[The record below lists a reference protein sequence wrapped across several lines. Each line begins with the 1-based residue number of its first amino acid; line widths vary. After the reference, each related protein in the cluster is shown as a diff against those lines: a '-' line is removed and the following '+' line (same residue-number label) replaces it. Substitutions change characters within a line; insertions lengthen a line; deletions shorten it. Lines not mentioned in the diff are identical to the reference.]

1 MAERIPQS
9 FIDDLLTRIDIVS
22 VIEPFVTLKKT
33 GANYVACC
41 PFHQEKTPSF
51 TVSPA
56 KQIYH
61 CFGCGEGGN
70 AISFLM
76 NYEHLNFVDTI
87 EALANI
93 AGVEVPHQQATTKQA
108 AKESADFYTVLEK
121 CTAFYKKQLS
131 QHPQAKKAIEWLK
144 KRGVNKEIIEHFNI
158 GFAPPG
164 WDNLTKVI
172 NNNSKYQKLL
182 LTTGMLIQKPNTSSI
197 YDRFRNRIMFP
208 IKDRRGRA
216 IGFGGRVI
224 DDDDTPK
231 YLNSPETPV
240 FHKGHEL
247 YGLYEAR
254 KINRNL
260 KHLLLV
266 EGYMD
271 VAMLAQHGINYA
283 VATLGTAMT
292 TNHVQKLFRACT
304 EVVFCFDGDNAG
316 RAAAWRTLE
325 IILPLLRDNW
335 QAKFIFLSDGEDPD
349 SLVQKIGQTEFEK
362 LIQNA
367 DSLSEFFFDHLNQQI
382 NLQQIDGRAKLAQL
396 VMTYIQKMPQNMRKE
411 IMIETLAEKIKMPP
425 EKLYKYITDQKQ
437 SPIKTNIAQ
446 TQTTLSPIRI
456 AITLLMQNPS
466 LISQFNQ
473 ELPALDAPGMPIL
486 RELCVLLKAKPT
498 LTTGGILEHWRDKPE
513 YKHLQNISHY
523 EHLLKN
529 QDLVQEFCGAID
541 KIHAHATESAIEQ
554 LIAKT
559 EGAGLT
565 NMEKKQLQ
573 KLLKESKIEN

>member
-51 TVSPA
+51 TVSPS

-61 CFGCGEGGN
+61 CFGCSEGGN

-76 NYEHLNFVDTI
+76 NYEHLNFVDAI
-87 EALANI
+87 ETLANI
-93 AGVEVPHQQATTKQA
+93 AGVEIPHQQTTTKQA
-108 AKESADFYTVLEK
+108 SKESADFYTVLEK
-121 CTAFYKKQLS
+121 SAAFYKKQLF

-144 KRGVNKEIIEHFNI
+144 KRGLNKEIIEHFNV

-172 NNNSKYQKLL
+172 NNNHKYQKLL

-208 IKDRRGRA
+208 IKDRRGRT

-224 DDDDTPK
+224 DDEGTPK

-254 KINRNL
+254 QANRNL
-260 KHLLLV
+260 KSLLLV

-271 VAMLAQHGINYA
+271 VVMLAQHGIDYA
-283 VATLGTAMT
+283 VATLGTAIT
-292 TNHVQKLFRACT
+292 TNHVQKLFRACSDI
-304 EVVFCFDGDNAG
+304 VFCFDGDNAG
-316 RAAAWRTLE
+316 RNAAWRTLE
-325 IILPLLRDNW
+325 IMLPLLRDDW
-335 QAKFIFLSDGEDPD
+335 QAKFIFLPDGEDPD

-367 DSLSEFFFDHLNQQI
+367 DSLSEFFFNHLNQQI

-396 VMTYIQKMPQNMRKE
+396 VMTYIQKMPQNIRKE
-411 IMIETLAEKIKMPP
+411 IMIETLAQKIKMPP
-425 EKLYKYITDQKQ
+425 EKLYAYITDQKQ
-437 SPIKTNIAQ
+437 APIKTNVAQ

-466 LISQFNQ
+466 LIGEFKRK
-473 ELPALDAPGMPIL
+473 LPTLDTPGMPIL
-486 RELCVLLKAKPT
+486 RELYTLLKANPK
-498 LTTGGILEHWRDKPE
+498 LTTGAILEYWRNKPE
-513 YKHLQNISHY
+513 YKHLYQLINY
-523 EHLLKN
+523 EHLLKDQN
-529 QDLVQEFCGAID
+529 LIQEFCGAID
-541 KIHAHATESAIEQ
+541 KIHAYALEHAIEQ

-559 EGAGLT
+559 NTSGLT
-565 NMEKKQLQ
+565 DTEKKQLQ
-573 KLLKESKIEN
+573 KLLKESKTEN